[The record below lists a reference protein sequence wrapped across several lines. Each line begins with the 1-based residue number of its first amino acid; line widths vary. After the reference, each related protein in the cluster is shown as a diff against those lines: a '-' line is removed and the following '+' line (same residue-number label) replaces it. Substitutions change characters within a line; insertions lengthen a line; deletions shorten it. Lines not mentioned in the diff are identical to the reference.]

1 MLAHEL
7 VKTIEELLEEV
18 PMSTFTRFA
27 PRYVFLIFCFY
38 FLFMFVFFFNL
49 VFCLS
54 QVGGYFGYFCG
65 DGGCAPQRKISIH
78 GPIILRRF

>member
-7 VKTIEELLEEV
+7 VKTIEELLGEV

-38 FLFMFVFFFNL
+38 FLFMFVFFLTYFFVYLRL
-49 VFCLS
+49 VVFW
-54 QVGGYFGYFCG
+54 VFFV
-65 DGGCAPQRKISIH
+65 
-78 GPIILRRF
+78 RF